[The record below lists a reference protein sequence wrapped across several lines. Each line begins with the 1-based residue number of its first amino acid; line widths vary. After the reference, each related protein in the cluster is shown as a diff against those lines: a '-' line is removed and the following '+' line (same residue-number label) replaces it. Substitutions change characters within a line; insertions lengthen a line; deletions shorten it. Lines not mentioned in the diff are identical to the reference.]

1 MQKNEFYYMSK
12 DGKTQIHAVEWLPD
26 EKPKAILQIAHGVTE
41 YILRYEE
48 FAEFLTGNGIAV
60 VGNDHLGHG
69 KSIGEN
75 AESMYF
81 GPEGSWNWVV
91 DDIKT
96 CMDLTKNK
104 YPNIPYYLLGFSLG
118 SFVVRTF
125 LIKYTEKL
133 DGAIIIGTGQTP
145 SFQISLAKFMANK
158 EAKKVGEEHTS
169 PTIRKLTFETYNK
182 IFTPNRTEYDWL
194 CANEKSIDE
203 YIKDPMR
210 GGNMSAG
217 LFREMLLGM
226 AFSAKQEN
234 INKIDKQLPILFLSG
249 DKDPVGE
256 QGKGVKRI
264 YKCFENA
271 GIKDIDMRL
280 YSGLRHDILRE
291 DCRLEIFNDILKFI
305 NREK

>member
-26 EKPKAILQIAHGVTE
+26 EEPKAILQIAHGVTE

-48 FAEFLTGNGIAV
+48 LARFLTEKGIAV

-69 KSIGEN
+69 KSISEN
-75 AESMYF
+75 AEPMYF

-91 DDIKT
+91 DDIRT
-96 CMDLTKNK
+96 YMDLTKNK

-118 SFVVRTF
+118 SFVARTF

-145 SFQISLAKFMANK
+145 SFQIALAKFMANK

-169 PTIRKLTFETYNK
+169 PTIRKLTFETYNR
-182 IFTPNRTEYDWL
+182 IFAPNRTKFDWL
-194 CANEKSIDE
+194 CSSEKSIDE

-210 GGNMSAG
+210 GGDMSAG
-217 LFREMLLGM
+217 LFREMLSGM
-226 AFSAKQEN
+226 AFSAKQDN

-256 QGKGVKRI
+256 KGKGVKRV
-264 YKCFENA
+264 YNCLKKA
-271 GIKDIDMRL
+271 GIKNVEMKL
-280 YSGLRHDILRE
+280 YSGLRHDILHE
-291 DCRLEIFNDILKFI
+291 ECRQDIFNDILKFI
-305 NREK
+305 NE